1 MNNKILGIDAS
12 TNGSGGVQRHLIEIL
27 RNFNPAKHNFSKIVV
42 WGSDAFLDKIPNN
55 NFVTKITH
63 RLLNKSIFHRFLWKY
78 TNRLNSFRQENISI
92 LFNPFGTYIGKFRPY
107 VTMSQNML
115 VFDKNEQKYFG
126 LSLLR
131 LKFLLLFYLYYIQ

>member
-63 RLLNKSIFHRFLWKY
+63 RLLNKSIFCY
-78 TNRLNSFRQENISI
+78 AENIIPEVFII
-92 LFNPFGTYIGKFRPY
+92 LTNYIFFIIIQQMISTQTVPM
-107 VTMSQNML
+107 VINFL
-115 VFDKNEQKYFG
+115 V
-126 LSLLR
+126 LL
-131 LKFLLLFYLYYIQ
+131 